1 MVFDPATMKRASTRF
16 TRTLNDFEFVFKD
29 LTAGMRD
36 LAEISEDDGEVG
48 SMLDDARE
56 IHRQLLKQ
64 ESKLNSLANDANTY
78 LAEKDAL

>member
-1 MVFDPATMKRASTRF
+1 MAFDPATMKNATTRF

-36 LAEISEDDGEVG
+36 LAEISEGDGEVG
-48 SMLDDARE
+48 SMLDEARD

-64 ESKLNSLANDANTY
+64 ESKLNALSNKATAY

>member
-1 MVFDPATMKRASTRF
+1 MAFDASTMKNATTRF

-48 SMLDDARE
+48 SMLDEARD

-64 ESKLNSLANDANTY
+64 ESKLNALSNKTTAY